1 MPQTAHSHATAVD
14 AKPSKRVVGIDA
26 ARGLALIGLLAA
38 HVFPVANEDTGQAT
52 LAHELFAGDSAALF
66 VMLAGVGLALL
77 TGGRSPHEGRRMAA
91 DRAGVAVRAV
101 LVGLTG
107 LLIAMLM
114 PADPPANGILLYF
127 AVYFLL
133 AIPCF
138 RLRPRTLFLVAAA
151 CGIITPVLMQ
161 RLYPVL
167 PETSVYEHTVVTL
180 FTEPVGVV
188 AELLLT
194 GTYPALAYMAFV
206 LVGLGL
212 GRLQLN
218 STRVQVWIAGVGAG
232 LFILANTVS
241 HVLLQN
247 AGGYQA
253 LLDTPGAS
261 KDMVDA
267 ALMVAPEVLPDTSWW
282 WLAIATPHSNTPFAI
297 ASSLGMA
304 MLVLGVVLLVA
315 RRFGRWLY
323 PLTAMGAM
331 TMSVYTAHMIALSF
345 ELHYDNP
352 VLWYV
357 VHLSVAVVFALA
369 WTRWFGRG
377 PLEKLMTVGAQRA
390 MQRYVLDNGTYEAA
404 PPSPSPSDDRQNAHA
419 GVGPGAR
426 STGKTPQTHTP
437 PDAKVDQSAARPAA
451 AGPDEGTAPPRLTP
465 TTARLDAPR
474 EKP

>member
-1 MPQTAHSHATAVD
+1 MPQTEHSQDTAVD
-14 AKPSKRVVGIDA
+14 AKTSKRVVGIDA

-77 TGGRSPHEGRRMAA
+77 TGGRTPHEGRRMTA

-107 LLIAMLM
+107 LMIAMFM

-127 AVYFLL
+127 TLYFLL

-138 RLRPRTLFLVAAA
+138 RLRPRTLFLMAAA
-151 CGIITPVLMQ
+151 CAVLTPVLMQ

-180 FTEPVGVV
+180 LTEPLGVV

-212 GRLQLN
+212 GRVDLN
-218 STRVQVWIAGVGAG
+218 STRVQASIVAVGAG
-232 LFILANTVS
+232 LTILANTVS
-241 HVLLQN
+241 HLLLQT

-253 LLDTPGAS
+253 LLDTPGATQE
-261 KDMVDA
+261 MVDE
-267 ALMVAPEVLPDTSWW
+267 ALMVAPDVLPDTSWW
-282 WLAIATPHSNTPFAI
+282 WLVIATPHSNTPFAI

-315 RRFGRWLY
+315 RRFGRWLA

-345 ELHYDNP
+345 ELHYENP
-352 VLWYV
+352 VLWYI

-369 WTRWFGRG
+369 WTRWLGRG

-390 MQRYVLDNGTYEAA
+390 MQRYVLDNGTYDAA
-404 PPSPSPSDDRQNAHA
+404 PSTRSPTDDHQSPRPGDLSAAQSMA
-419 GVGPGAR
+419 GTQQ
-426 STGKTPQTHTP
+426 SETP
-437 PDAKVDQSAARPAA
+437 PNAEVDQTSARPGEVASR
-451 AGPDEGTAPPRLTP
+451 PPLTP
-465 TTARLDAPR
+465 TTTARLEAPR